1 MEKEIIY
8 TDPVITV
15 YRSDYVNE
23 RNVDDLLHDMDN
35 LCRAKGINLVDS
47 KILVDSIGRL
57 YFTPAGV
64 KNKKLIGVIDHSG
77 KPRLSRSTFKNKSAK
92 KDDKRTSV
100 TFFLSDEDYEEVARE
115 VALSGKSM
123 SAFVRDILME
133 HYLDV

>member
-8 TDPVITV
+8 TDPVFTI

-23 RNVDDLLHDMDN
+23 KNINNLLQDIDS
-35 LCRAKGINLVDS
+35 LFRAKGINLFDS
-47 KILVDSIGRL
+47 KVLVDTIGRM

-64 KNKKLIGVIDHSG
+64 KNKKLIGVIDNSG
-77 KPRLSRSTFKNKSAK
+77 KPRLSRSTFKKPEK

-100 TFFLSDEDYEEVARE
+100 TFFLSDEDYEEVARA